1 MRLHVDLQC
10 HGVDEGPIEL
20 QSLQKNLVCCL
31 SAIIFGWPCGDRIN
45 RRPCI
50 EGNLETPM
58 GDAISMR
65 IWKAADRDLIA
76 LRANIGVALLAFYL
90 IILHV
95 YG

>member
-1 MRLHVDLQC
+1 
-10 HGVDEGPIEL
+10 
-20 QSLQKNLVCCL
+20 
-31 SAIIFGWPCGDRIN
+31 
-45 RRPCI
+45 
-50 EGNLETPM
+50 M